1 MENSPMN
8 ADCAFW
14 IGSTHRVCQDYAVSG
29 HTQAAAHAVLADGCS
44 GSPDT
49 DIGARLL
56 AKSAQHRLPLCAGAI
71 ENAANCAGALGLP
84 PACLDATLLTLTA
97 ADGTFTARCWGDGV
111 VALGRHD
118 GTVEAFVVSFAASYP
133 HYLSYTLD
141 ADRRRLWLA
150 QPGNAKTV
158 TRWLLGTDSLPET
171 QPGERDCEQWTGSLA
186 DCRFVAVLSD
196 GVQSFTQSVA
206 TDTSRTTQ
214 AVPVADVLPLLLA
227 FKGGQGQFVQRR
239 VRAFQRECAARGW
252 THADDISLA
261 VVWLA

>member
-1 MENSPMN
+1 MN

-14 IGSTHRVCQDYAVSG
+14 IGSTHRVCQDYAVTGRTAES
-29 HTQAAAHAVLADGCS
+29 AHAILADGCS

-56 AKSAQHRLPLCAGAI
+56 AKSAERLLPAGDRAI
-71 ENAANCAGALGLP
+71 ETAAACAAQLGLSQT
-84 PACLDATLLTLTA
+84 CLDATLLTVTA
-97 ADGTFTARCWGDGV
+97 ADGTFDARCWGDGV

-118 GTVEAFVVSFAASYP
+118 GTLEAFVISFAASYP
-133 HYLSYTLD
+133 RYLSYMLD
-141 ADRRRLWLA
+141 AARLKRWQE
-150 QPGNAKTV
+150 QPANTKTV
-158 TRWLLGTDSLPET
+158 ERWLLGTDSVVET
-171 QPGERDCEQWTGSLA
+171 QSSERESEQWTGSLA

-214 AVPVADVLPLLLA
+214 AVPIADVLQLLLA
-227 FKGGQGQFVQRR
+227 FKGGLGQFVQRR

-261 VVWLA
+261 VVWLGD

>member
-1 MENSPMN
+1 MN

-14 IGSTHRVCQDYAVSG
+14 IGSTHRVCQDYAVAG
-29 HTQAAAHAVLADGCS
+29 HAEGAAHAVLSDGCS

-56 AKSAQHRLPLCAGAI
+56 AKSAERRLPLCAGAI
-71 ENAANCAGALGLP
+71 ENAAVCAGGLGLP
-84 PACLDATLLTLTA
+84 PTCLDATLLTITA
-97 ADGTFTARCWGDGV
+97 ADGKFDARCFGDGV

-118 GTVEAFVVSFAASYP
+118 GTIEAFVVSFAASYP
-133 HYLSYTLD
+133 RYLSYTLD
-141 ADRRRLWLA
+141 ADRRQQWLD
-150 QPGNAKTV
+150 QPGNTKTV
-158 TRWLLGTDSLPET
+158 QRWVPGEAVPAEPET
-171 QPGERDCEQWTGSLA
+171 SERDSEQWTGSVA

-214 AVPVADVLPLLLA
+214 SVPIADVLALLLA

-252 THADDISLA
+252 SHADDVSLG
-261 VVWLA
+261 VVWLGE

>member
-1 MENSPMN
+1 MN

-14 IGSTHRVCQDYAVSG
+14 IGSTHRVCQDYAVTG
-29 HTQAAAHAVLADGCS
+29 HADGTTYAVLADGCS

-56 AKSAQHRLPLCAGAI
+56 AKSAEQRLPLCDGAI
-71 ENAANCAGALGLP
+71 ENAAACADGLGLP
-84 PACLDATLLTLTA
+84 PACLDATLLTITA
-97 ADGTFTARCWGDGV
+97 ADGTFTARCFGDGV

-133 HYLSYTLD
+133 RYLSYTLD
-141 ADRRRLWLA
+141 ADRRRLWLK
-150 QPGNAKTV
+150 QPGNTKTV
-158 TRWLLGTDSLPET
+158 QRCVLGETLPAEPET
-171 QPGERDCEQWTGSLA
+171 SKRDCEQWTGSVA

-214 AVPVADVLPLLLA
+214 SVPVGDVLQLLLT

-252 THADDISLA
+252 THADDVSLA
-261 VVWLA
+261 VVWLE